1 VTRRQDMEWEGGQE
15 MGDMDESRNVGVYV
29 YACTLW
35 RVGMWAYMCMHA
47 HRVHARITQI
57 VYEPAGENEKAG
69 KQVACVHC
77 NVTSS
82 ARNSIS
88 ETRSQYIRPSRDP
101 LPTLYS
107 AVETT
112 REFFFFLFQLS

>member
-1 VTRRQDMEWEGGQE
+1 
-15 MGDMDESRNVGVYV
+15 MGEMDESR
-29 YACTLW
+29 
-35 RVGMWAYMCMHA
+35 MWVYMCK
-47 HRVHARITQI
+47 HRVSMRVYTQI
-57 VYEPAGENEKAG
+57 IYEPAGENEKAG

>member
-1 VTRRQDMEWEGGQE
+1 MEWERGQE
-15 MGDMDESRNVGVYV
+15 MREMDESRNVGVYV
-29 YACTLW
+29 YACTLLES
-35 RVGMWAYMCMHA
+35 RNVGVCMCMHA
-47 HRVHARITQI
+47 HSLHARRTQI
-57 VYEPAGENEKAG
+57 IYEPAGENEKAG

-112 REFFFFLFQLS
+112 K